1 MNGYLDDLENTA
13 EVIRDGFYRTGDI
26 ASMSPDGYIT
36 ITGRLSRFSKIGGE
50 MVPHELV
57 ERTIAEYLE
66 SEGRSVAVT
75 GKPDP
80 KRGEKLI
87 VFHTVEN
94 LDAEK
99 LIEGLREKELPN
111 LWIPK
116 AENFVKLDSLPLLGS
131 GKLDLQHLKKLVE
144 NTSLKQVMLLS
155 KHLMIKNQM
164 TFLQFLCIAMVHSH
178 GVLTHTMQF
187 IMQLFWKNLLLWRGT
202 IL

>member
-1 MNGYLDDLENTA
+1 
-13 EVIRDGFYRTGDI
+13 
-26 ASMSPDGYIT
+26 
-36 ITGRLSRFSKIGGE
+36 

-66 SEGRSVAVT
+66 CEGRAVAVT

-94 LDAEK
+94 LDPEK
-99 LIEGLREKELPN
+99 LIDGLREKELPN

-116 AENFVKLDSLPLLGS
+116 PENFVKLETLPLLGS

-144 NTSLKQVMLLS
+144 ELP
-155 KHLMIKNQM
+155 
-164 TFLQFLCIAMVHSH
+164 
-178 GVLTHTMQF
+178 
-187 IMQLFWKNLLLWRGT
+187 
-202 IL
+202 